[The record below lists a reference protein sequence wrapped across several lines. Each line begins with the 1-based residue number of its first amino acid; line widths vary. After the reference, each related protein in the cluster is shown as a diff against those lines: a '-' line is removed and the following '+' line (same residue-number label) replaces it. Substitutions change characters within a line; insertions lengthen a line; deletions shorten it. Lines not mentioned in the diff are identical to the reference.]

1 MGFSLAGL
9 LGGSVGQAAEG
20 VASAINQF
28 VETSE
33 EKKAAEILLMK
44 VQQEPDKWQAEINK
58 IEAGHSNMFIS
69 GWRPALGWLCA
80 IALGWGWV
88 LAPILEFIFPE
99 RKMPAIELGQAVSLV
114 MAMLGMGAL
123 RSYEKKSG
131 IARG

>member
-44 VQQEPDKWQAEINK
+44 VQQEPDKWQA
-58 IEAGHSNMFIS
+58 FFF
-69 GWRPALGWLCA
+69 
-80 IALGWGWV
+80 
-88 LAPILEFIFPE
+88 LE
-99 RKMPAIELGQAVSLV
+99 R
-114 MAMLGMGAL
+114 
-123 RSYEKKSG
+123 
-131 IARG
+131 